1 MKRDAVRTK
10 LPSFRDRLPLG
21 RQGLTVSPYC
31 LGITRDPRVVL
42 EAFGRGVNFFFLTAD
57 MHWPLYEST
66 RRGLEELF
74 RSNPRARDQV
84 VVAGVSYVAD
94 PDFMIQPF
102 LEVIEALPGLGR
114 LDVLLVGGA
123 KANQEVRFDA
133 IARTR
138 ASGIVPG
145 LRATGAS
152 FHDRALAA
160 RMLTAGSLD
169 IALTRYNCD
178 HRGAEHDLFPVA
190 PPDRDTLLFNFKST
204 QGFVRH
210 SRFEEL
216 RFDADAWRPSVPDH
230 YRFVLGRPELDGI
243 LCSPGNVTELD
254 ALTVAIE
261 KGPLS
266 GEETT
271 YLKCVSDLH
280 RGRARRK
287 PADSNV
293 TSP

>member
-1 MKRDAVRTK
+1 MIRQAVRSK
-10 LPSFRDRLPLG
+10 LPSLRDRLPFG
-21 RQGLTVSPYC
+21 RDGLLVSPYC

-42 EAFGRGVNFFFLTAD
+42 AAFERGVNFFFLTAD

-74 RSNPRARDQV
+74 RSHPGARDQV

-114 LDVLLVGGA
+114 LDALLVGGA
-123 KANQEVRFDA
+123 KASQEPRFDA

-145 LRATGAS
+145 IRATGAS

-160 RMLTAGSLD
+160 RMLAGGGLD
-169 IALTRYNCD
+169 IALVRYNSD
-178 HRGAEHDLFPVA
+178 HRGAEHDLFPRVA
-190 PPDRDTLLFNFKST
+190 LDRETLLFNFKTT

-210 SRFEEL
+210 SRFDEL
-216 RFDADAWRPSVPDH
+216 GFEPDAWRPGVPDH
-230 YRFVLGRPELDGI
+230 YRFALGRPELDGI
-243 LCSPGNVTELD
+243 LCSPGNLAELD
-254 ALTVAIE
+254 ALTLAIE

-266 GEETT
+266 AEETT

-280 RGRARRK
+280 RGRARPRRTE
-287 PADSNV
+287 ASV
-293 TSP
+293 TAP